1 MMPRALTA
9 LIALVAVWLAGQ
21 EIALRVGGMSVR
33 PANVILITLDT
44 TRADRLPPYDGGT
57 RLPAVERL
65 SREGVVF
72 DRVVAPVPLT
82 LPSHSS
88 LFTGRLPPGH
98 DVRVNAVKLRPDLP
112 LFTEYLRAAG
122 YRTGAFVGS
131 IVLDGDRGLRR
142 GFDHYGDVGHQ
153 RTRRPAR
160 EVTDEALSWLG
171 DAGAS
176 PFFLWV
182 HYFDAHAP
190 YADPDDLDASPNADP
205 YNGALAIMDAQIAR
219 LIRVL
224 ETAGSLDRSAI
235 IVTAD
240 HGESLG
246 DHGELGHGIFVYESA
261 IRVPLIV
268 RWPGVQPRRVPDL
281 VQLVDIAPTILALER
296 LAVPAMDGVSLEP
309 LLFGRASAA
318 RTGYAESLYPLQHG
332 WSALRTV
339 RDGRFK
345 VIEAPRP
352 ELYDLEADPNEER
365 NIYDQQ
371 PTDARKLLA
380 KLRTFGRVDQAAAQ
394 ADSTTSRERLAS
406 LGYASASPAQ
416 GPAVPSHDVAGS
428 QGHDCRLQRDGRA
441 ADASAEPVGGHV
453 LYCDILRRLTIVYYN
468 TGAGQKMSQYKT

>member
-9 LIALVAVWLAGQ
+9 LIALAAVWLAGQ
-21 EIALRVGGMSVR
+21 EIALRVGGTSAR

-44 TRADRLPPYDGGT
+44 TRADRLPPYDGGI

-65 SREGVVF
+65 AREGVVF

-88 LFTGRLPPGH
+88 LFTGTLPPGH

-112 LFTEYLRAAG
+112 LFTEHLRTAG

-142 GFDHYGDVGHQ
+142 GFDHYGDVNAAGAVGHQ
-153 RTRRPAR
+153 RSRRPAR
-160 EVTDEALSWLG
+160 EVTDEALAWLG

-190 YADPDDLDASPNADP
+190 YAEPDDLDASPNGDP
-205 YNGALAIMDAQIAR
+205 YDGAIAIMDAQIGR

-224 ETAGSLDRSAI
+224 ETAGSLDRTAI

-281 VQLVDIAPTILALER
+281 VQLVDIAPTILALEG
-296 LAVPAMDGVSLEP
+296 LAVPPMDGVSLEP
-309 LLFGRASAA
+309 LLFGRTSAA

-345 VIEAPRP
+345 IIEAPRP

-365 NIYDQQ
+365 NLYDRQ
-371 PTDARKLLA
+371 PADARKLLA
-380 KLRTFGRVDQAAAQ
+380 KLRTFGRVDDAAAQ
-394 ADSTTSRERLAS
+394 PDSIASRERLAS

-416 GPAVPSHDVAGS
+416 APATSQRRQTPPAVPSTMWPDPKDMIAVYNEMVE
-428 QGHDCRLQRDGRA
+428 QRMRQRGR
-441 ADASAEPVGGHV
+441 
-453 LYCDILRRLTIVYYN
+453 
-468 TGAGQKMSQYKT
+468 